1 METKSEQ
8 LKGVFEQMGFE
19 VIDIPTV
26 TGVLDVHGIPMIDG
40 QKFEDR
46 QPFAIKASEFHDY
59 VDVQKAVLDARD
71 RRDVYLEDGEDE
83 LE

>member
-1 METKSEQ
+1 MATKSEQ

-26 TGVLDVHGIPMIDG
+26 ATNFDVRGIPMIDG
-40 QKFEDR
+40 YKFEHH